1 MKIGDRVKVTS
12 VKASK
17 KDLKAFAFR
26 YGIENIKEIFNYD
39 MVKGLEGVITGFG
52 QDNDNVFV
60 NLDDW
65 CGDVVFKSYELEAI

>member
-39 MVKGLEGVITGFG
+39 MVKGLEGEVTGFG

-60 NLDDW
+60 NLDGW
-65 CGDVVFKSYELEAI
+65 CGDVVFKDYELEVL